1 MKIKIVLTG
10 TDGKQTKTVNIAPTG
25 ASIGEICKT
34 AGIETKDK
42 DFTVNGRPATLDTH
56 VGKDEVLAAD
66 SRKIAP
72 VEVSA
77 RPQGS

>member
-10 TDGKQTKTVNIAPTG
+10 TDGKQTKTVDIAATG
-25 ASIGEICKT
+25 ASLGEVCKT
-34 AGIETKDK
+34 AGIDTKDK
-42 DFTVNGRPATLDTH
+42 DFTVDGKEATLDTH
-56 VGKDEVLAAD
+56 VGKD
-66 SRKIAP
+66 AP

>member
-1 MKIKIVLTG
+1 MKIKIVVKG
-10 TDGKQTKTVNIAPTG
+10 TDGSETKTVEIAATG
-25 ASIGEICKT
+25 ASLGEVCKT

-42 DFTVNGRPATLDTH
+42 DFTVDGKPATLDTH
-56 VGKDEVLAAD
+56 VGKN
-66 SRKIAP
+66 AP